1 MFIGASGDNIERKSK
16 LIFSCIILLFC
27 GGSLSAKTMTA
38 EQAEEAA
45 KGWLQI
51 GADPIYIGPN
61 HKTINI
67 ETITD
72 IFGEPLYYIVS
83 LQPSGFVIVSAYDSV
98 EPIIGFSDDG
108 VYDAFSDNP
117 LSALVTEDISERVIS
132 AKETESFQLFDINSP
147 SSEHQRKW
155 SRLITLG
162 RAAEGGFQLMAL
174 SSALIADI
182 RVPPLIKSKWSQTTC
197 CTSYPKPCYNYYTP
211 GQYSSGCVATAMAQ
225 LMRYHK
231 YPRDSISLNRFTIG
245 IDGNLWSAYPV
256 RGTGIGGAYNWD
268 MMPLDPN
275 CSTTLAQRQAI
286 GTICY
291 DTGAAIG
298 TNYYPESSIAD
309 VYSAKDALKN
319 VFKYGQA
326 IAGYNNSRNIGTGLI
341 NMINPNLDA
350 GDPVIL
356 GINRTA
362 GGHAVLC
369 DGYGY
374 STKTMYHHLNMGW
387 AEISDAWYNLPD
399 VNAID
404 RTYNSVVMCIY
415 NIHVTH
421 EGNGEVISGRILD
434 YSENPISDANVYA
447 ESIDGKSILSTT
459 TNAKGIYAFNNL
471 SSSTTYTIQPVA
483 RGMIFPDRVVT
494 TGTSLN
500 EKPVSG
506 NIWAVDFKAD
516 YAGDFDGDGDIDN
529 TDLAIFASAW
539 QSTPENKKWNPSC
552 DLNNP
557 PDNIINYL
565 DLKIFISNW
574 TANPK

>member
-1 MFIGASGDNIERKSK
+1 
-16 LIFSCIILLFC
+16 
-27 GGSLSAKTMTA
+27 MTA
-38 EQAEEAA
+38 EQAEQAA

-61 HKTINI
+61 H
-67 ETITD
+67 ETTD
-72 IFGEPLYYIVS
+72 VETFTDAYAEPLYYIVN
-83 LQPSGFVIVSAYDSV
+83 LEPSGFVIVSADDSV
-98 EPIIGFSDDG
+98 EPILGFSDDG
-108 VYDAFSDNP
+108 TYDAFSDSP
-117 LSALVTEDISERVIS
+117 LSDLVGQDVPERVVS

-147 SSEHQRKW
+147 SSEHQNKW
-155 SRLITLG
+155 SRLISLG
-162 RAAEGGFQLMAL
+162 RAAEGGFELMAL
-174 SSALIADI
+174 SSASVADV

-197 CTSYPKPCYNYYTP
+197 CPRNPLPCYNYYTP

-225 LMRYHK
+225 LMRCHR
-231 YPRDSISLNRFTIG
+231 YPRDTINFNSFTIA
-245 IDGNLWSAYPV
+245 IDGSFWSAYPI
-256 RGTGIGGAYNWD
+256 RGSGIGGAYNWD

-275 CSTTLAQRQAI
+275 CGTTLAQRQAI

-291 DTGAAIG
+291 DAGIAIG
-298 TNYYPESSIAD
+298 TNYYSQGSIAD
-309 VYSAKDALKN
+309 VYSAKDALRN

-326 IAGYNNSRNIGTGLI
+326 IAGYNNSKNIGAGLI

-356 GINRTA
+356 GINRA
-362 GGHAVLC
+362 SGGHAVLC

-374 STKTMYHHLNMGW
+374 STETMYHHLNMGW
-387 AEISDAWYNLPD
+387 AGISDAWYNLPD

-404 RTYNSVVMCIY
+404 RTYNSVVICIY

-434 YSENPISDANVYA
+434 HNNRPIPDANVYA
-447 ESIDGKSILSTT
+447 ESADGKTLLSTT

-471 SSSTTYTIQPVA
+471 NSSTTYSILPIST
-483 RGMIFPDRVVT
+483 GFIFTEQEVT
-494 TGTSLN
+494 TGISLS

-516 YAGDFDGDGDIDN
+516 YTGDFDGDGDIDN
-529 TDLAIFASAW
+529 TDFAIFASAW
-539 QSTPENKKWNPSC
+539 QSTPENKNWNPSC

-557 PDNIINYL
+557 PDNIINHL
-565 DLKIFISNW
+565 DLKIFMSNW
-574 TANPK
+574 TANLNSN